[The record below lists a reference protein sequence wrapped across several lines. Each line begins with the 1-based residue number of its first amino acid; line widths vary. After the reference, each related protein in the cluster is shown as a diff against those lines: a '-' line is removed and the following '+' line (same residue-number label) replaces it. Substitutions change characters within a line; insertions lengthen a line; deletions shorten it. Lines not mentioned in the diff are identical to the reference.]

1 MVIRLRTRCCERT
14 PLGRCHVGRSSRVKW
29 HKRWC
34 MHRQMTASIPHP
46 FPTII
51 AVSFSLFSFFPI
63 HPALSLRPICFQLPS
78 RFPPL
83 HLPSTVV
90 DPWVFWPL
98 GTISNLETRHGVP
111 YRRLYVVVETIEREE
126 VSLLSLSLSDQDAN
140 KSSQTNIK
148 WQRESRRIY
157 TIFSKVR
164 TLREMIDATHF
175 HA

>member
-1 MVIRLRTRCCERT
+1 MHASPNDSIHPPSIPNDYRRLFLSLFLLSNPSCPLPSSNMLPT
-14 PLGRCHVGRSSRVKW
+14 PLAFSTSS
-29 HKRWC
+29 
-34 MHRQMTASIPHP
+34 
-46 FPTII
+46 
-51 AVSFSLFSFFPI
+51 
-63 HPALSLRPICFQLPS
+63 
-78 RFPPL
+78 PL

-98 GTISNLETRHGVP
+98 GTISNLETRHGVL

-148 WQRESRRIY
+148 WQRGPRRIY

-164 TLREMIDATHF
+164 ALREMIDATHF